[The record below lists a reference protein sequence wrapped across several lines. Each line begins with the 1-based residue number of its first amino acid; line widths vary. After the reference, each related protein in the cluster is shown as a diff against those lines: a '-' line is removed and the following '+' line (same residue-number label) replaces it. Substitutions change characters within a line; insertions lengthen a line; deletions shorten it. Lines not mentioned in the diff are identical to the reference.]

1 MNDFRIK
8 IILGPST
15 KKNSEL
21 TRLVRKY
28 KKNMTILQ
36 KVPNMRKEIS
46 ETKFAFCGGG
56 ITTYEFALM
65 QVPFAIICQYPHQL
79 ITSKEWEKLGIA
91 LNLGKL
97 TNSTPK
103 KIQNIVNNLEK
114 TTKKLKTNRS
124 YVDGLGSKRIKKEI
138 IFLK

>member
-1 MNDFRIK
+1 
-8 IILGPST
+8 
-15 KKNSEL
+15 
-21 TRLVRKY
+21 
-28 KKNMTILQ
+28 
-36 KVPNMRKEIS
+36 
-46 ETKFAFCGGG
+46 
-56 ITTYEFALM
+56 M